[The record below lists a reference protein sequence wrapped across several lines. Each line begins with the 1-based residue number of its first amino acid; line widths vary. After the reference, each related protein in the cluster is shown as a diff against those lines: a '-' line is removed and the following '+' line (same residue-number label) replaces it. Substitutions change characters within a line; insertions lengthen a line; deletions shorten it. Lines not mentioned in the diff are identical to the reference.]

1 MKLNELN
8 NEEIIFLYIRNY
20 ESLSV
25 MKNIIKEKMATET
38 IEILDY
44 GIISVS
50 RTLTDEDVKEI
61 KDGDYYKNLININEK
76 LEPIAQI
83 IEDVDPDMY
92 ERVKKSLNVIF

>member
-8 NEEIIFLYIRNY
+8 NEEIVFLYIRNH
-20 ESLSV
+20 ETLSV
-25 MKNIIKEKMATET
+25 VENIIKEKMATET

-61 KDGDYYKNLININEK
+61 QDGDYYKNLININEK
-76 LEPIAQI
+76 LEPIAQM

>member
-61 KDGDYYKNLININEK
+61 QDGDYYKNLININEK
-76 LEPIAQI
+76 LEPIAQM